1 MNSLK
6 KKAYNIIKENI
17 VTCRYTPG
25 EFLNESQLME
35 EIGASRTPIREAL
48 SKLEQE
54 KFVRIVSKKGVMVS
68 ELTLKEIGDVYQVR
82 MLLEPQIVR
91 QWGSR
96 ISVDE
101 LEKCRALLLT
111 YHADMDV
118 AQRNEL
124 DDSLHRLIV
133 ESCPN
138 AYFYQ
143 WMTHIYC
150 QNQRIRVV
158 TGQLGQL
165 MEENNT
171 GHLQIVEMLLMAEY
185 EKAAE
190 LLTEHL
196 EQSKKKTFD
205 VLLKMGAQYTRN

>member
-1 MNSLK
+1 MLSLK

-17 VTCRYTPG
+17 VTCRYAPG

-91 QWGSR
+91 QWGSS

-101 LEKCRALLLT
+101 LEKCRGMLLN
-111 YHADMDV
+111 YRPSMDV
-118 AQRNEL
+118 AERNEL
-124 DDSLHRLIV
+124 DDCIHRLIV
-133 ESCPN
+133 DSCPN

-150 QNQRIRVV
+150 QNQRIRVM

-165 MEENNT
+165 MEENNA
-171 GHLQIVEMLLMAEY
+171 GHLQITEMLLMAEY
-185 EKAAE
+185 EQAAE
-190 LLTEHL
+190 LLTKHL

-205 VLLKMGAQYTRN
+205 VLLRMGTEYTAP

>member
-1 MNSLK
+1 MISLK
-6 KKAYNIIKENI
+6 RKAYNIIKENI

-82 MLLEPQIVR
+82 IILEPQIVR
-91 QWGSR
+91 QWGSG
-96 ISVDE
+96 IPMDE
-101 LEKCRALLLT
+101 LEKCRAKLLN
-111 YHADMDV
+111 YNPGMDV
-118 AQRNEL
+118 TERNEL
-124 DDSLHRLIV
+124 DDCLHRLIV
-133 ESCPN
+133 DHCPN

-150 QNQRIRVV
+150 QNQRIRVI

-165 MEENNT
+165 MEENNA
-171 GHLQIVEMLLMAEY
+171 GHLRITEMLLMADY
-185 EKAAE
+185 EKAADM
-190 LLTEHL
+190 LAEHL
-196 EQSKKKTFD
+196 EQSKKTTFD
-205 VLLKMGAQYTRN
+205 VILKMGLQYTK